1 MNAKERNLL
10 IVKYAFLLLVGA
22 YILSSIWVIWRVKVL
37 VDYAEETMPDDWA
50 TGMKGEGHY
59 AKYWFIA
66 CIVVTILGGLLS
78 GGAFY
83 GVYQESS
90 QIVMVY
96 SALMFVIAVYGAWDK
111 YMKVTVTA
119 FLLPLLTGIVGILY
133 ASLNHMLIFEGSTL
147 PDVSIKYMSKT
158 KGGGV
163 QQLHQQPPTPTYED
177 SP

>member
-50 TGMKGEGHY
+50 TGVKGEGHY

-111 YMKVTVTA
+111 YMKVTVTGKWKVFFVWA
-119 FLLPLLTGIVGILY
+119 TFFYRFPFPLF
-133 ASLNHMLIFEGSTL
+133 SF
-147 PDVSIKYMSKT
+147 
-158 KGGGV
+158 
-163 QQLHQQPPTPTYED
+163 PPAPAHRHRRHPLRQ
-177 SP
+177 SQSHAHL

>member
-37 VDYAEETMPDDWA
+37 ADYAEETMPDDWA
-50 TGMKGEGHY
+50 TGVKGEGYY

-66 CIVVTILGGLLS
+66 CIVVVVLGGLLS

-90 QIVMVY
+90 QIIMVY

-111 YMKVTVTA
+111 YMKVTVTGKLEN
-119 FLLPLLTGIVGILY
+119 FLFGVFRIFNSNFSPHHSLPPAPANRHRRPALRQSQSHAHL
-133 ASLNHMLIFEGSTL
+133 
-147 PDVSIKYMSKT
+147 
-158 KGGGV
+158 
-163 QQLHQQPPTPTYED
+163 
-177 SP
+177 